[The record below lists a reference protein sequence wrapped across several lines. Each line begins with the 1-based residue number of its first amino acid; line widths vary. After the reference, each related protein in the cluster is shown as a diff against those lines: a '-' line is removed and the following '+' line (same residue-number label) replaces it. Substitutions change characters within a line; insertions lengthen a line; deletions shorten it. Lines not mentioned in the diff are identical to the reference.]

1 MTDAELN
8 AILRELY
15 EARMATAIPLIRP
28 DPMQMLTRHIPALVI
43 EVRRLREERAEILE
57 ARDERLERYE
67 EDVAATNAALDAAGL
82 HVGSS
87 DLSTLVAQ
95 LIGDADNG
103 REAYRGARSAALE
116 EAAEVAAELLSQEIM
131 NGRVVARIV
140 AAIRTLEKMSTQK
153 SNWAAPLTAERDF
166 ERARWLECA
175 RMYAEER
182 QRRQQLEQELALT
195 RKNVKP

>member
-1 MTDAELN
+1 MLPWTYRPEAES
-8 AILRELY
+8 
-15 EARMATAIPLIRP
+15 
-28 DPMQMLTRHIPALVI
+28 V
-43 EVRRLREERAEILE
+43 
-57 ARDERLERYE
+57 
-67 EDVAATNAALDAAGL
+67 VAATNAALGAAGL

-116 EAAEVAAELLSQEIM
+116 EAADLAAELLSQEIM

-140 AAIRTLEKMSTQK
+140 AAIRTLEKTQK
-153 SNWAAPLTAERDF
+153 SNWAAPCRATAPLTAERDF